1 MNLHNIQL
9 FQQRRYVRYWN
20 EIESKKKHQKE
31 IIIEEIKTTQTK
43 LEWAVDR

>member
-9 FQQRRYVRYWN
+9 FPRRRYVRYWN

-31 IIIEEIKTTQTK
+31 IIIEEIKNNPNQIGMGC
-43 LEWAVDR
+43 

>member
-9 FQQRRYVRYWN
+9 FQQEDMSDTWN

-31 IIIEEIKTTQTK
+31 IIIEEIKNNPNQIGMGC
-43 LEWAVDR
+43 